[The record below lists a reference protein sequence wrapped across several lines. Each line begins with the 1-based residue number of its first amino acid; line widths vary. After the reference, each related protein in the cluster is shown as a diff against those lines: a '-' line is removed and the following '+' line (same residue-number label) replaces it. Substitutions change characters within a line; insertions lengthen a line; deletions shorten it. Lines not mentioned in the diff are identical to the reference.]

1 MTNGEQIAQGNWVL
15 INREGGRA
23 CIGDRLVDFRG
34 DVSTLTGGRPP
45 HKPSSNGFV
54 ESNGFE
60 YYAKV
65 FGLEWVDFS
74 KFGWKV

>member
-1 MTNGEQIAQGNWVL
+1 MINGQEIVVGNWVL
-15 INREGGRA
+15 VNEMGGRV
-23 CIGDRLVDFRG
+23 CIGDTLTDFRG
-34 DVSTLTGGRPP
+34 DEGKVTGGRPP

-65 FGLEWVDFS
+65 FGLEWVDFN
-74 KFGWKV
+74 KLGWKV